1 MDINITKKKN
11 SSDAYVR
18 MDYKSSKL
26 KTNVLIIEDGGEI
39 HWD

>member
-1 MDINITKKKN
+1 MDINIREKN
-11 SSDAYVR
+11 STDAYVR

>member
-1 MDINITKKKN
+1 MDINIRKKN
-11 SSDAYVR
+11 STDAYVR
-18 MDYKSSKL
+18 LDYKSSKL

>member
-1 MDINITKKKN
+1 MDINIRKKN
-11 SSDAYVR
+11 STDAYVR

>member
-1 MDINITKKKN
+1 MDIKIRKKN
-11 SSDAYVR
+11 STDAYVR